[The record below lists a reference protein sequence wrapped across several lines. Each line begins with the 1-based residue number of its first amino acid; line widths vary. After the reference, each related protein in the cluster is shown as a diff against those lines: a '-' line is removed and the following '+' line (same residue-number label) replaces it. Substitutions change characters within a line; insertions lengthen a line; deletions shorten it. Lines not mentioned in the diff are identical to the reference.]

1 MEGDFL
7 AAAGFPAAASAAA
20 GAKGFKAGLGIHPLG
35 SQRGFHRGSHR
46 GFHRG
51 FHRGSHRADAVFGAS
66 RGDLAPARPSRPF
79 LRDRSLANEKR
90 I

>member
-20 GAKGFKAGLGIHPLG
+20 GARGFEAGLGIHPLG
-35 SQRGFHRGSHR
+35 SHR
-46 GFHRG
+46 GF
-51 FHRGSHRADAVFGAS
+51 HRADAVFGAS
-66 RGDLAPARPSRPF
+66 RGDLAHARPSRPF
-79 LRDRSLANEKR
+79 LLDRSLANEKR